1 MKPIAMFRD
10 SKLTLHEGKNPNT
23 PEAVLNG
30 NQTKK
35 NHQTD
40 SRGNDVK
47 HLYKVILAQWSHDQG
62 YDPHK

>member
-1 MKPIAMFRD
+1 MEIK
-10 SKLTLHEGKNPNT
+10 
-23 PEAVLNG
+23 
-30 NQTKK
+30 QQQK
-35 NHQTD
+35 NHQTN